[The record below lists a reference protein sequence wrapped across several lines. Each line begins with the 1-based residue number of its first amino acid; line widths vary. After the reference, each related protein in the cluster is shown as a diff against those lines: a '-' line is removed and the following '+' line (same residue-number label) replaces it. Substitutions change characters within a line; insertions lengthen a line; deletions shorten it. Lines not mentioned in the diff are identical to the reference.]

1 MNLPSTVRHP
11 ILRGSIYLVAS
22 LVLLYFCDVPSG
34 QTLDAPIWQA
44 LLVDGDDADSSEL
57 KTLPLPD
64 DQSHSALSSHGMD
77 LRLGRQITRVSLDVL
92 FPHDLLLSSIPAR
105 APPAA

>member
-1 MNLPSTVRHP
+1 MSLPSAVRHP
-11 ILRGSIYLVAS
+11 ILRGAVYLVAS

-34 QTLDAPIWQA
+34 QTLDAPIWQV

-57 KTLPLPD
+57 KSLPLPD
-64 DQSHSALSSHGMD
+64 DQADSALSFRATDIGQ
-77 LRLGRQITRVSLDVL
+77 GRQITIVSVAVL
-92 FPHDLLLSSIPAR
+92 FPRDLLLSSIPVR